1 MISSRSVWTQSSLAT
16 KLVAG
21 GVVIVGFALFFFIEY
36 IYGNKSGLLGS
47 VLLALFPS
55 IMLAVS
61 ILFLSVGLT
70 EMRKEHIVWNKQQN
84 ILSGIANVFLAFSLL
99 TTEGS
104 VSKILPPLLALFLGV
119 TCIVLAFLCI
129 IQSIRVTQVKSRR

>member
-47 VLLALFPS
+47 VLLALF
-55 IMLAVS
+55 
-61 ILFLSVGLT
+61 
-70 EMRKEHIVWNKQQN
+70 
-84 ILSGIANVFLAFSLL
+84 
-99 TTEGS
+99 
-104 VSKILPPLLALFLGV
+104 LGV